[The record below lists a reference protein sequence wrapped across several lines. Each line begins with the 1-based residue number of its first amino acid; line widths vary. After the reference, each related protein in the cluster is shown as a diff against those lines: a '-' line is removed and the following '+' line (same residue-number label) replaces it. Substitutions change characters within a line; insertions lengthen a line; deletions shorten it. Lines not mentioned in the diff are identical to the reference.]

1 MAYTKQ
7 NFEDGQILKAEHLNN
22 MEQGIEDVSK
32 IVLRE
37 KSDTLTWDGNT
48 EGKLSVTVLDDLEDI
63 EMPAKVMMI
72 KISDIV
78 PTEEDLANGATTTT
92 NNGTTDSELIN
103 AGDGGFVTHGGV
115 YIVPRNNYV
124 IDGVTFPEAGIW
136 FNHNDIEGEK
146 IFNTSLTIP
155 GYTGFV
161 TEKLD
166 PAYLP
171 DVSDI
176 PASWIAALQT
186 SMGIS

>member
-7 NFEDGQILKAEHLNN
+7 NFEDGQVLNAEHLNK
-22 MEQGIEDVSK
+22 MEEGIEDVSK

-37 KSDTLTWDGNT
+37 KSDTLTWDGNI
-48 EGKLSVTVLDDLEDI
+48 EGKLSVTVYENTEI
-63 EMPAKVMMI
+63 PAKSMMV

-78 PTEEDLANGATTTT
+78 PTEEDLANGATVTM
-92 NNGTTDSELIN
+92 NDGTTASELTN
-103 AGDGGFVTHGGV
+103 LGDGGFSIYGV
-115 YIVPRNNYV
+115 VIAPRNNYV
-124 IDGVTFPEAGIW
+124 SESVAFPEAGIW
-136 FNHNDIEGEK
+136 FGHSDVQGEK
-146 IFNTSLTIP
+146 MYNASLTIP

-176 PASWIAALQT
+176 PVSWIAALQT
-186 SMGIS
+186 AMGIS